1 MCARK
6 VTCSRIDR
14 SEDGRLRR
22 KAIVRS
28 KKRCKKDIG
37 SLSMLV
43 GLLVRSFGRLLVPEE
58 F

>member
-1 MCARK
+1 MRA
-6 VTCSRIDR
+6 VYLLGFLSRTI
-14 SEDGRLRR
+14 STTY
-22 KAIVRS
+22 K
-28 KKRCKKDIG
+28 G

>member
-1 MCARK
+1 MIGEYIGGWAGF
-6 VTCSRIDR
+6 VESGSNR
-14 SEDGRLRR
+14 SSEG
-22 KAIVRS
+22 
-28 KKRCKKDIG
+28 G